1 MKLRYLPVLFLSLL
15 LVGCSRNALPKP
27 EVEDGLLG
35 EMFGFDKNVN
45 VSTIDK
51 YLDRTDS
58 VYRDMRMLIDPADY
72 SALPGGD
79 SYLSGFVRGFEAVP
93 LPLIIPVNNDLPPEV
108 GESYGGPT
116 LFSKE
121 GETYTPLYH
130 ESLAIIEY
138 LFPKDKN
145 IMLMCGGGGYAGMM
159 RTLLIKLGWD
169 INKIYNTGAF
179 WSYEGVN
186 RVDVKRVNAN
196 NEVVYDFYKV
206 SYHDFDFTSLV
217 SL

>member
-1 MKLRYLPVLFLSLL
+1 MKLRYLPVLLLSILL
-15 LVGCSRNALPKP
+15 SGCNANALPKP

-45 VSTIDK
+45 VNTIDK
-51 YLDRTDS
+51 YLDRADS

-79 SYLSGFVRGFEAVP
+79 SYLSAFVRGFEAVP

-108 GESYGGPT
+108 GESYSGPT

-130 ESLAIIEY
+130 ESLTIIEY